1 MKGMEYRLLT
11 VIIILAVIT
20 LIGIIGFAYV
30 REMPITDYL
39 SASFKMCGSDV
50 GSLCCNLERPEL
62 EPFCSAG
69 LVCDVK
75 VDTTKLSDPEILKAY
90 KQAKCT
96 DVQESLIILTDHYVF
111 NNSCVNGFNNG
122 VDGAECNYTAVSKDF
137 LIGMLRENAMGI
149 GMYDINEYDRYKI
162 SSDANAIS
170 FSVGK
175 QECEN
180 MYDCTECTRYFQF
193 ENPYQCTDCSGCDGA
208 GKCDAC
214 SQCAKS
220 TDTRAKQD
228 YSDCAYCGD
237 CGACVNDEETDM
249 TSCESCK
256 VCDICFNTDSYPPDS
271 NLAYCQ
277 ESDVC
282 NETTCLNNF
291 YCGQDKNTFDEN
303 FMCSY
308 CKPKAD
314 TTCKK
319 VIEPN
324 ICEEIK
330 DCLRMKTDK
339 SESCYLMIDDY
350 VPVVE
355 DPSDAN
361 RLFTSISNMN
371 YYIDWNH
378 ENILMDNILPFEL
391 RKIISQCMNEPLYK
405 SATEGGIEQKACDF
419 KAPSNMRMIWDAGQ
433 LPNAAI
439 YDNAG
444 EKVVLPGF
452 LTEYTFN
459 NPDNDLDMQ
468 DENVWF
474 NDCGNISR
482 KSEFYYDCLKSKK
495 CEPGGADF
503 NNLLF
508 INDGKLFDSNTMPK
522 GTSIKLAVSDMSYF
536 KPYLSGESLKY
547 SNDCDFNMYICS
559 QQMLVDPSNWGEND
573 DPLQLYGY
581 IRDMFQLSLLP
592 DMGDQASPFVSKIQS
607 YGIEKGKKALMTP
620 EDSVRYG
627 FEYSDDAYYTRDSYM
642 IAFNK
647 LDSNPTFKINIGKEP
662 MDAGH
667 IGNMVVAGTR
677 DWSLMISSNASE
689 IYKNTKDFICQYAL
703 GKSPTDECDIEVAY
717 DYRSSWQLQELDYSN
732 LASTKYSG
740 YCTGDDIL
748 TGQCVYKT
756 CAKDLVG
763 GACGAQATDH
773 PCWGWCTEHKYEL
786 DPSKNLLKIMAD
798 YKTGGYE
805 SCESQQ
811 TTILT
816 DENDDEEKTVAEKYN
831 RYEFK
836 NWLDIGKQEGYSYK
850 SLVIRDDGINDNY
863 CYIDNSGIFLKY
875 DTGKESIDS
884 KNIYYLKTSDGLYR
898 KNIDVYLGYMV
909 TLDEYD
915 GKTVATIHPIVKFK
929 QG

>member
-39 SASFKMCGSDV
+39 SASFNICGFDK

-75 VDTTKLSDPEILKAY
+75 VDTTKLSDPDVLKAY
-90 KQAKCT
+90 KQSKCT
-96 DVQESLIILTDHYVF
+96 DVQESLVILTDQYVF
-111 NNSCVNGFNNG
+111 NNSCVNGFING
-122 VDGAECNYTAVSKDF
+122 VDGAECNYTAVSRDF
-137 LIGMLRENAMGI
+137 LIGMLRENAMGV
-149 GMYDINEYDRYKI
+149 GMYNRDEYDKYKT
-162 SSDANAIS
+162 SNDANTIS

-175 QECEN
+175 QDCKN
-180 MYDCTECTRYFQF
+180 VYDCTECTRYFQF
-193 ENPYQCTDCSGCDGA
+193 ENPYQCTDCSGCDGT

-228 YSDCAYCGD
+228 YSDCSYCGD
-237 CGACVNDEETDM
+237 CSACINDEETDM

-256 VCDICFNTDSYPPDS
+256 QCDICFNTDSYPPDS

-282 NETTCLNNF
+282 NDTTCLNNF
-291 YCGQDKNTFDEN
+291 YCGQDKNTFDQN
-303 FMCSY
+303 FMCNY

-314 TTCKK
+314 TTCEK
-319 VIEPN
+319 VVEPN

-355 DPSDAN
+355 HTSDAE
-361 RLFTSISNMN
+361 RPFTSGMDYFPDWSKDATISTLAL
-371 YYIDWNH
+371 D
-378 ENILMDNILPFEL
+378 L
-391 RKIISQCMNEPLYK
+391 RKVVSQCLNEPLYK
-405 SATEGGIEQKACDF
+405 YATEDGIEQKVCDF
-419 KAPSNMRMIWDAGQ
+419 KAPSDMRLVWDAGQ
-433 LPNAAI
+433 LPKAI
-439 YDNAG
+439 VYDNNG

-459 NPDNDLDMQ
+459 NPDTDLDRQ

-474 NDCGNISR
+474 NDCGNISG

-508 INDGKLFDSNTMPK
+508 VNDGQLFESNTMPK

-547 SNDCDFNMYICS
+547 SNDCDFNMYVCS
-559 QQMLVDPSNWGEND
+559 QQMLVDPNNWGEND

-592 DMGDQASPFVSKIQS
+592 DMGDQTSPFVSKIAS
-607 YGIEKGKKALMTP
+607 HKIENGKEVLMTP
-620 EDSVRYG
+620 EDSARYG
-627 FEYSDDAYYTRDSYM
+627 FEYSDDAYYTRDSYL

-703 GKSPTDECDIEVAY
+703 GKSPTDECNIEVAY
-717 DYRSSWQLQELDYSN
+717 DYRSPWQLQELDYSN
-732 LASTKYSG
+732 LASTKYAG
-740 YCTGDDIL
+740 YCAEEDIL
-748 TGQCVYKT
+748 TGQCFYKT
-756 CAKDLVG
+756 CTEDLVG
-763 GACGAQATDH
+763 GACGSQATDH
-773 PCWGWCTEHKYEL
+773 PCWGWCTDHKYEL
-786 DPSKNLLKIMAD
+786 DSSKNLLNTIVE
-798 YKTGGYE
+798 YKTGGTE
-805 SCESQQ
+805 NCESDISLIF
-811 TTILT
+811 THEDDKTYEL
-816 DENDDEEKTVAEKYN
+816 NDGKAKRFTGTSHNAGLPEASSFK
-831 RYEFK
+831 EFTLK
-836 NWLDIGKQEGYSYK
+836 
-850 SLVIRDDGINDNY
+850 DNAN
-863 CYIDNSGIFLKY
+863 CYIDNSNVFLKY

-884 KNIYYLKTSDGLYR
+884 KNIYYLKTSDPNGYYR
-898 KNIDVYLGYMV
+898 SNIDVYLGYMV
-909 TLDEYD
+909 TMNEYD
-915 GKTVATIHPIVKFK
+915 GRTVATIHPIVKFK
-929 QG
+929 QS